1 MDRSQNRLKKVQQ
14 LVEAAG
20 GQARFAELV
29 GISPSQAW
37 QIAGSSPVRGIG
49 SKMAA
54 RIEQAFHKPAGW
66 LDWPGNVPPFSAAPP
81 STSGTTPAVG
91 RRVPVINYVQA
102 GQLTEV
108 GAHFCGEALEY
119 LLTDIPL
126 SERAFGLEIRGLSM
140 APQFAPGDKIII
152 DQEVAPKPG
161 SFVVAMNGGDEA
173 TFKKYRPRGLDA
185 NGNDVFEL
193 VPLNEDFP
201 SFFSDRQELVIIGTM
216 VEHRRYYR

>member
-1 MDRSQNRLKKVQQ
+1 MDRSQNRLKKVHQ

-20 GQARFAELV
+20 GQARFAEIV

-54 RIEQAFHKPAGW
+54 RIEQAFDKPAGW
-66 LDWPGNVPPFSAAPP
+66 LDWPGDVPPFIATIPSAADAAP
-81 STSGTTPAVG
+81 GVG

-108 GAHFCGEALEY
+108 GAHFCGDALEY

-126 SERAFGLEIRGLSM
+126 SERAFGLEVRGLSM
-140 APQFAPGDKIII
+140 APQFAPGDKIIV

>member
-14 LVEAAG
+14 LVEVAG

-54 RIEQAFHKPAGW
+54 RIEQAFGKPAGW
-66 LDWPGNVPPFSAAPP
+66 LDWPDDAPPFSAAPLA
-81 STSGTTPAVG
+81 TLGSGAGAG
-91 RRVPVINYVQA
+91 RHVPVISYVQA

-140 APQFAPGDKIII
+140 APQFAPGDKIIV

-161 SFVVAMNGGDEA
+161 SFVVAMNGGEEA

-185 NGNDVFEL
+185 NGNNVFEL

>member
-1 MDRSQNRLKKVQQ
+1 MDRSKNRLKKVHQ

-20 GQARFAELV
+20 GQARFAEMV

-37 QIAGSSPVRGIG
+37 QIAGSTPVRGIG

-54 RIEQAFHKPAGW
+54 RIEQAFDKPAGW
-66 LDWPGNVPPFSAAPP
+66 LDWPDDAPPFLA
-81 STSGTTPAVG
+81 TSEAGATPAVMG

-102 GQLTEV
+102 AQLTDI
-108 GAHFCGEALEY
+108 GARFCGEALEY
-119 LLTDIPL
+119 LLTNIPL
-126 SERAFGLEIRGLSM
+126 SDRAFGLEIRGLSM
-140 APQFAPGDKIII
+140 SPQFTPGDKIIV

-161 SFVVAMNGGDEA
+161 SFVVALNGGEEA
-173 TFKKYRPRGLDA
+173 TFKKYRPRGLDTH
-185 NGNDVFEL
+185 GNEVFEL
-193 VPLNEDFP
+193 VPLNDDFP

>member
-1 MDRSQNRLKKVQQ
+1 
-14 LVEAAG
+14 
-20 GQARFAELV
+20 
-29 GISPSQAW
+29 
-37 QIAGSSPVRGIG
+37 
-49 SKMAA
+49 MAA
-54 RIEQAFHKPAGW
+54 RIELAFDKPAGW
-66 LDWPGNVPPFSAAPP
+66 LDWPDDAPPFLAIPEAGAKSAAI
-81 STSGTTPAVG
+81 G

-102 GQLTEV
+102 GQLTNI

-140 APQFAPGDKIII
+140 SPQFAPGDKIIV

-201 SFFSDRQELVIIGTM
+201 SFYSDRQELVIIGTM

>member
-54 RIEQAFHKPAGW
+54 RIEQAFSKPAGW
-66 LDWPGNVPPFSAAPP
+66 LDWPGDAPPFSAAPLAA
-81 STSGTTPAVG
+81 SDAAAGAG

-140 APQFAPGDKIII
+140 APQFVPGDKIII

-161 SFVVAMNGGDEA
+161 SFVVAMNGGEEA

>member
-1 MDRSQNRLKKVQQ
+1 MDRTKNRLKKVHQ

-20 GQARFAELV
+20 GQARFAEMV

-37 QIAGSSPVRGIG
+37 QIAGSTPVRGIG

-54 RIEQAFHKPAGW
+54 RIEQAFDKPAGW
-66 LDWPGNVPPFSAAPP
+66 LDWPDDTPPFIA
-81 STSGTTPAVG
+81 TPEAG
-91 RRVPVINYVQA
+91 AKSPALGHRVPVINYAQA
-102 GQLTEV
+102 GKLTDI

-126 SERAFGLEIRGLSM
+126 SDRAFGLEIRGLSM
-140 APQFAPGDKIII
+140 SPQFAPGDKIIV

-201 SFFSDRQELVIIGTM
+201 SFHSDRQALVIIGTM

>member
-1 MDRSQNRLKKVQQ
+1 MDRSKNRLKKVHQ

-20 GQARFAELV
+20 GQARFAEIV

-37 QIAGSSPVRGIG
+37 QIAGSTPVRGIG

-54 RIEQAFHKPAGW
+54 RIEQAFGKPAGW
-66 LDWPGNVPPFSAAPP
+66 LDWPDDTPPFFALSEVGAKSAPI
-81 STSGTTPAVG
+81 G
-91 RRVPVINYVQA
+91 RKVPVINYVQA
-102 GQLTEV
+102 GQLTDI

-126 SERAFGLEIRGLSM
+126 SDRAFGLEIRGLSM
-140 APQFAPGDKIII
+140 SPQFAPGDKIIV
-152 DQEVAPKPG
+152 DQEVTPKPG

-185 NGNDVFEL
+185 NGNEVFEL

-201 SFFSDRQELVIIGTM
+201 SFYSDRQELVIIGTM

>member
-1 MDRSQNRLKKVQQ
+1 MDRSQHRLKKVHQ

-20 GQARFAELV
+20 GQARFAEIV

-54 RIEQAFHKPAGW
+54 RIEQAFDKPAGW
-66 LDWPGNVPPFSAAPP
+66 LDWPDDAPP
-81 STSGTTPAVG
+81 YIATPKAGEKSAAVG

-102 GQLTEV
+102 GKLTDI

-126 SERAFGLEIRGLSM
+126 SDRAFGLEIRGLSM
-140 APQFAPGDKIII
+140 SPQFAPGDKIIV

-161 SFVVAMNGGDEA
+161 SCVVAMNGGDEA

-201 SFFSDRQELVIIGTM
+201 SFYSDRQDLVIIGTM

>member
-1 MDRSQNRLKKVQQ
+1 MDRSKNRLKKVHQ

-20 GQARFAELV
+20 GQARFAEMV

-37 QIAGSSPVRGIG
+37 QIAGSAPVRGIG

-54 RIEQAFHKPAGW
+54 RIEQAFGKPAGW
-66 LDWPGNVPPFSAAPP
+66 LDWPDDASPFIAPIKAGEKSA
-81 STSGTTPAVG
+81 AVG

-102 GQLTEV
+102 GKLTDI

-126 SERAFGLEIRGLSM
+126 SDRAFGLEIRGLSM
-140 APQFAPGDKIII
+140 SPQFAPGDKIIV

-193 VPLNEDFP
+193 VPLNDDFP
-201 SFFSDRQELVIIGTM
+201 SFYSDRQELVIIGTM

>member
-1 MDRSQNRLKKVQQ
+1 MDRSQNRLKKVHQ

-20 GQARFAELV
+20 GQARFAEIV

-37 QIAGSSPVRGIG
+37 QIAGSTPVRGIG

-54 RIEQAFHKPAGW
+54 RIEQAFEKPAGW
-66 LDWPGNVPPFSAAPP
+66 LDWPDDAPPFIAQPKAGAKSAAI
-81 STSGTTPAVG
+81 G

-102 GQLTEV
+102 GKLTDV

-126 SERAFGLEIRGLSM
+126 SDRAFGLEIRGLSM
-140 APQFAPGDKIII
+140 SPQFTPGDKIII

-201 SFFSDRQELVIIGTM
+201 SFYSDRQELVIIGTM

>member
-14 LVEAAG
+14 LVEATG

-37 QIAGSSPVRGIG
+37 QIAGNSPVRGIG

-54 RIEQAFHKPAGW
+54 RIEQAFGKPAGW
-66 LDWPGNVPPFSAAPP
+66 LDWPDDAPPFSAAPLA
-81 STSGTTPAVG
+81 TSAGTG

-102 GQLTEV
+102 GQLTEM
-108 GAHFCGEALEY
+108 GAHFSGEAPEY
-119 LLTDIPL
+119 LFTDIPL

-152 DQEVAPKPG
+152 DQEVVPRPG
-161 SFVVAMNGGDEA
+161 SFVVAMNGGEEA

-201 SFFSDRQELVIIGTM
+201 SFYSDRQELVIIGTM

>member
-1 MDRSQNRLKKVQQ
+1 MDRTQNRLKKVHK
-14 LVEAAG
+14 LVEECG
-20 GQARFAELV
+20 GQARFAETV

-37 QIAGSSPVRGIG
+37 QIAGPSPVRNIG

-54 RIEQAFHKPAGW
+54 RIEQAFGKPSGW
-66 LDWPGNVPPFSAAPP
+66 LDWPDDTPPFTVVPTAGA
-81 STSGTTPAVG
+81 TPAVIA

-102 GQLTEV
+102 GKLTEV

-126 SERAFGLEIRGLSM
+126 SDRAFGLEIRGLSM
-140 APQFAPGDKIII
+140 SPQFAPGDKIIV

-161 SFVVAMNGGDEA
+161 SFVVAMNGGEEA

-185 NGNDVFEL
+185 NGNEVFEL

-201 SFFSDRQELVIIGTM
+201 SFYSDRQELVIIGTM

>member
-1 MDRSQNRLKKVQQ
+1 MDRSQNRLKKVHQ

-20 GQARFAELV
+20 GQARFAEIV

-54 RIEQAFHKPAGW
+54 RIEQAFGKPAGW
-66 LDWPGNVPPFSAAPP
+66 LDWPNDAPPFIATPEVGAKPAAI
-81 STSGTTPAVG
+81 G

-102 GQLTEV
+102 GKLKDI

-126 SERAFGLEIRGLSM
+126 SDRAFGLEIRGLSM
-140 APQFAPGDKIII
+140 SPQFTPGDKIIV

-185 NGNDVFEL
+185 HGNEVFEL
-193 VPLNEDFP
+193 VPLNDDFP